1 MFHEGDHMTSNTH
14 RRLTADKIDELQ
26 AEVTGLQQQLIL
38 LDADN
43 AALLQENSRLRNY
56 VAELEHQVKATAQEV
71 TQ

>member
-1 MFHEGDHMTSNTH
+1 MTSNTH
-14 RRLTADKIDELQ
+14 RRVTADKIDELQ